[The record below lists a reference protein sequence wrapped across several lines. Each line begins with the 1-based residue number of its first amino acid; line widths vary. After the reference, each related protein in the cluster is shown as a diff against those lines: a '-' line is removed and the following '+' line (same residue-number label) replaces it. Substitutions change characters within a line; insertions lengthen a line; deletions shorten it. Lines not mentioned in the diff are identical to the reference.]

1 MMYYHICLYHGS
13 KYNYYCVITQ
23 TLQNGQTFGQ
33 FFELLYMHWNHPC
46 TVASSEILPGQFVI
60 SPDISW
66 PPLPPS
72 SPLCTGIICGQV
84 IISEI
89 IPMTSILK
97 LVDHI
102 CGDLFQSNGE
112 LTNSHLVNFDLMVYR
127 SHLVLA

>member
-1 MMYYHICLYHGS
+1 MCSCPVGTATKGITHWYYHIGLLLSSSPLY
-13 KYNYYCVITQ
+13 V
-23 TLQNGQTFGQ
+23 
-33 FFELLYMHWNHPC
+33 HWNHPC

-60 SPDISW
+60 SPNISW